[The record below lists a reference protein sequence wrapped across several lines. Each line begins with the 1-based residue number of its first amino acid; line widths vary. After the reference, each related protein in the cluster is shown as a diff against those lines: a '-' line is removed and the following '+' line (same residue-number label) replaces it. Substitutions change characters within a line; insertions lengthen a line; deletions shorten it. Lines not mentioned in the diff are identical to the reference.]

1 VKKSTIAAVQY
12 TEARVA
18 HWLLA
23 FFMRPVVHGSDNLQ
37 KLARLMQEKSCSTV
51 IIANHIN
58 AYDPI
63 YISAIISGELG
74 KEIYPVWLPA
84 KKRFFATPFKDRAMR
99 YHGCLPIGIG
109 KDEDSLRSMKEI
121 IEKVRSGDTICV
133 FPEGQVSADGLPG
146 PDMGFVTF
154 LARRSNLI
162 IQPVNLSGLVG
173 FKTEWLPVLLC
184 KRRLTLAFGEPLLL
198 ERGTVVDSMPLIK
211 EALAAHAE

>member
-12 TEARVA
+12 TEALVA
-18 HWLLA
+18 RTLIN
-23 FFMRPVVHGSDNLQ
+23 FFLRPVLHGSDNLH
-37 KLARLMQEKSCSTV
+37 KLARLMQEHSFSTV

-58 AYDPI
+58 AYDPV
-63 YISAIISGELG
+63 YLSAAISGELG
-74 KEIYPVWLPA
+74 KKIYPVWLPA

-121 IEKVRSGDTICV
+121 IEKVRAGETICV

-173 FKTEWLPVLLC
+173 FKTEWLPVLFR
-184 KRRLTLAFGEPLLL
+184 KRRLTLAFGEPLLV
-198 ERGTVVDSMPLIK
+198 ERGTVIDSMPLIK
-211 EALAAHAE
+211 AALPAE